1 MKVNYISVLCLRLF
15 FIYCSIFPVYQG
27 PFKDI
32 YIRCV
37 PVLTK
42 TIAAQDRKKLR
53 SDRSDIE
60 REWCKPRRISSD
72 FLK

>member
-15 FIYCSIFPVYQG
+15 FIYRSIFPVYQG

-42 TIAAQDRKKLR
+42 TIAAQDRKNCEATEAILNA
-53 SDRSDIE
+53 SGANQGTFLQ
-60 REWCKPRRISSD
+60 IS
-72 FLK
+72 